1 MGLLRARLTGVWMG
15 IDVGGERK
23 GFDVA
28 VLDANMNLADVGAR
42 LDVPAVVELIRS
54 WRPLVVA
61 IDSPR
66 RAAPTGEHLRECERQ
81 LNRAICGIR
90 WTPDSAAINSSSYYS
105 WIRCGFS
112 LYDALRPAAGTEVI
126 EVFPTASWTRW
137 IGKRVESRARWSR
150 EGLANLPISGVP
162 ARNNQDFRDAVAAAV
177 TAWQYSKGQSE
188 KFGDIVVPV
197 AGLPSR

>member
-1 MGLLRARLTGVWMG
+1 MG

-28 VLDANMNLADVGAR
+28 VIDADLHLTDVGAR

-54 WRPLVVA
+54 CSPLVVA

-66 RAAPTGEHLRECERQ
+66 KAAPAGAHLRECERQ
-81 LNRAICGIR
+81 LNAAICGIR
-90 WTPDSAAINSSSYYS
+90 WTPDSATINSASYYS
-105 WIRCGFS
+105 WIRCGFN
-112 LYDALRPAAGTEVI
+112 LYDAIQSAVETDVI

-137 IGKRVESRARWSR
+137 IGKRLESRARWTR
-150 EGLANLPISGVP
+150 EGPASLPISGLPV
-162 ARNNQDFRDAVAAAV
+162 RHNQDLRDAVAAAV
-177 TAWQYSKGQSE
+177 TAWQHSTGRSE

-197 AGLPSR
+197 PGLPSKVKRGRLSRPK